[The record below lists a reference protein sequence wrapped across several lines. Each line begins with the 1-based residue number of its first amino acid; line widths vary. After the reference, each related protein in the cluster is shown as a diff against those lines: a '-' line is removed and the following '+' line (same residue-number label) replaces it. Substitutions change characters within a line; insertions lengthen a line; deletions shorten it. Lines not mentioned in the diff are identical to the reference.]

1 MRFSDIIIFPFLAKK
16 FGIGSGCIKVV
27 IFFYIEWTK
36 ILLQSKKKIEMV
48 WGIMFDFS
56 FLISQ

>member
-27 IFFYIEWTK
+27 IFFYIELTK
-36 ILLQSKKKIEMV
+36 ILLRRKKN
-48 WGIMFDFS
+48 
-56 FLISQ
+56 